1 MNDATAAISAEY
13 DGEMSASSQAMA
25 GQGSASVPIP
35 YLAQH
40 DGPRRVL
47 HLQLRRA
54 LKNIGAVH
62 VNIDGLAHV
71 QRFGPTFFEIPA
83 DRPVTIRVH
92 QFDVLQRV
100 FGNAVTVLEAGTPA
114 ELEYQAPAHPK
125 EMGEIGPPGTTN
137 VRGRARFYRFI
148 GGLIA
153 VPFVLLFV
161 FIIVIAILVG

>member
-1 MNDATAAISAEY
+1 MKANSFD
-13 DGEMSASSQAMA
+13 
-25 GQGSASVPIP
+25 QGSPSAPIP
-35 YLAQH
+35 YQAQH

-71 QRFGPTFFEIPA
+71 QSFGSAFFEIPA
-83 DRPVTIRVH
+83 DRSVTIRVH

-100 FGNAVTVLEAGTPA
+100 FGNAEMVLEPGTPA
-114 ELEYQAPAHPK
+114 AMEYQAPAHPK
-125 EMGEIGPPGTTN
+125 EMGEFGPPATS
-137 VRGRARFYRFI
+137 VRGRARFYLFI
-148 GGLIA
+148 GGLIV

-161 FIIVIAILVG
+161 AIIVMVMVMG